1 MESAVAGLL
10 KIQRANPEHEA
21 AIQAAVQVMTDQSFT
36 IDALSKALAEVRGQL
51 KALLGDLEVDE
62 ESQSAIEVIQGGI
75 LTILELLEVN
85 GGTSEQ
91 SGGASSTSSSTA
103 SPSSSSSSGTHPASS
118 TPQTPPLRAS
128 RNGSELKSQLTEVYR
143 LANRDK
149 TEAAREK
156 LAEIPD
162 GKELHI
168 RSIDNA
174 AKAMEDLLLQRGGLS
189 SAHRTLGQLFDRPIV
204 RTIMSDYLK
213 ENAPSSDRDTIAA
226 MVESIKVF
234 FTGAMATRGR
244 RTDLNR
250 NVFYAAA
257 AAVIPQD
264 VRENRQMR
272 AVMRLTGSRF
282 DAVRKAIKFRE
293 KMDDGHRG
301 WRLLKTVRH
310 FDGVDFTLL
319 DRWLHSAE
327 ASTEDNETKRQIHVK
342 MRACASGAEEEAF
355 KGSEAAK
362 TGTWMQPKRRYH
374 HAERERESLAEPIK
388 ISKL

>member
-226 MVESIKVF
+226 MVESIKAF
-234 FTGAMATRGR
+234 FTGTMATRGR

-257 AAVIPQD
+257 AAVIPKD

-272 AVMRLTGSRF
+272 QSFQVGWIVAKACWCSF
-282 DAVRKAIKFRE
+282 VRK
-293 KMDDGHRG
+293 RG
-301 WRLLKTVRH
+301 STQSPDRAYKELVGDEAFVSMNHLIR
-310 FDGVDFTLL
+310 L
-319 DRWLHSAE
+319 DRPVKHTWDNKQKHWVLPSAE
-327 ASTEDNETKRQIHVK
+327 IEYIE
-342 MRACASGAEEEAF
+342 GA
-355 KGSEAAK
+355 
-362 TGTWMQPKRRYH
+362 
-374 HAERERESLAEPIK
+374 L
-388 ISKL
+388 